1 MLFKKVL
8 EWIVKIISINGINY
22 QITGGLAANLYG
34 SSREVY
40 DIDIEVHDADVYK
53 VYEVCK
59 DYVIYGPER
68 YMDDNFDLLLMTL
81 DYGGQLI
88 DVCGI
93 DSMYIRG
100 WLQLID
106 LNTSV
111 EINGMKV
118 VLLADLIAYKKLLN
132 REVDLIDVELLNK
145 KAGFDKNPA
154 G

>member
-1 MLFKKVL
+1 MLVEKVL
-8 EWIVKIISINGINY
+8 EWIVKIISINGISY

-34 SSREVY
+34 SSRELY

-68 YMDDNFDLLLMTL
+68 YMDEHFDLLLMTL

-93 DSMYIRG
+93 DSMSIRG
-100 WLQLID
+100 ESQEID
-106 LNTSV
+106 LGSSV
-111 EINGMKV
+111 EVDGYRV
-118 VLLADLIAYKKLLN
+118 VRLEDLVYYKKLLG
-132 REVDLIDVELLNK
+132 REVDFIDIRNIC
-145 KAGFDKNPA
+145 N
-154 G
+154 

>member
-1 MLFKKVL
+1 MLVKKVL

-68 YMDDNFDLLLMTL
+68 YMDEHFDLLLMTL
-81 DYGGQLI
+81 EYGGQLI

-93 DSMYIRG
+93 DSMSIRG
-100 WLQLID
+100 ESQEID
-106 LNTSV
+106 LGSAV
-111 EINGMKV
+111 EVDGYRV
-118 VLLADLIAYKKLLN
+118 VCLGDLIEYKRLLG
-132 REVDLIDVELLNK
+132 REVDLIDI
-145 KAGFDKNPA
+145 GFFD
-154 G
+154 

>member
-1 MLFKKVL
+1 VD
-8 EWIVKIISINGINY
+8 E
-22 QITGGLAANLYG
+22 
-34 SSREVY
+34 
-40 DIDIEVHDADVYK
+40 H
-53 VYEVCK
+53 
-59 DYVIYGPER
+59 
-68 YMDDNFDLLLMTL
+68 FDLLLMTL

-106 LNTSV
+106 FNTSV

-132 REVDLIDVELLNK
+132 REVDLIDIELLNK
-145 KAGFDKNPA
+145 KSRI
-154 G
+154 

>member
-1 MLFKKVL
+1 MNKNILDWIIKKL
-8 EWIVKIISINGINY
+8 NGIDY
-22 QITGGLAANLYG
+22 QITGGLAAFWYG
-34 SSREVY
+34 SKREIY
-40 DIDIEVHDADVYK
+40 DIDLEVSDSDVYRLS
-53 VYEVCK
+53 EICREHI
-59 DYVIYGPER
+59 IYGPER
-68 YMDDNFDLLLMTL
+68 YVDEHFDLLLMTL

-106 LNTSV
+106 FNTSV

-132 REVDLIDVELLNK
+132 REVDLIDIELLNK
-145 KAGFDKNPA
+145 KSRI
-154 G
+154 

>member
-1 MLFKKVL
+1 MLIEIVL
-8 EWIVKIISINGINY
+8 EWIVEIISINDIDY

-34 SSREVY
+34 SGREVY
-40 DIDIEVHDADVYK
+40 DIDIEVSDLDVWRL
-53 VYEVCK
+53 EFLCE
-59 DYVIYGPER
+59 DYIVYGPSR
-68 YMDDNFDLLLMTL
+68 YVDEHFDLLLMTL

-106 LNTSV
+106 FNTSV

-132 REVDLIDVELLNK
+132 REVDLIDIELLNK
-145 KAGFDKNPA
+145 KSRI
-154 G
+154 

>member
-68 YMDDNFDLLLMTL
+68 YMDEHFDLLLMTL
-81 DYGGQLI
+81 EYGGQLI

-93 DSMYIRG
+93 DSMSIRG
-100 WLQLID
+100 ESQEID
-106 LNTSV
+106 LGSAV
-111 EINGMKV
+111 EVDGYRV
-118 VLLADLIAYKKLLN
+118 VCLGDLIEYKRLLG
-132 REVDLIDVELLNK
+132 REVDLIDI
-145 KAGFDKNPA
+145 GFFD
-154 G
+154 

>member
-1 MLFKKVL
+1 MLIEKVL
-8 EWIVKIISINGINY
+8 EWIVEIISINDIDY

-34 SSREVY
+34 SGREVY
-40 DIDIEVHDADVYK
+40 DIDIEVSDLDVWRLGFLC
-53 VYEVCK
+53 E
-59 DYVIYGPER
+59 DYIVYGPSR
-68 YMDDNFDLLLMTL
+68 YVDEHFDLLLMTL

-106 LNTSV
+106 FNTSV

-132 REVDLIDVELLNK
+132 REVDLIDIELLNK
-145 KAGFDKNPA
+145 KSRI
-154 G
+154 